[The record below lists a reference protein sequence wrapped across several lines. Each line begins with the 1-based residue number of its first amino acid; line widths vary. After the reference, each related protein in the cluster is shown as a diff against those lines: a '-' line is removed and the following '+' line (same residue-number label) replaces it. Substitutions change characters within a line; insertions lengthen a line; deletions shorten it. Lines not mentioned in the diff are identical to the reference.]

1 MRTVLDSAQNYI
13 PDFNGRCSGSVKRK
27 SKALLVQII
36 NTHLRP
42 GEFYIV
48 SCGSLNILHS
58 FSSTLLPSVE
68 EPFYRL
74 T

>member
-1 MRTVLDSAQNYI
+1 MCTVLDRNLILST
-13 PDFNGRCSGSVKRK
+13 DFNGRYSGSVKLK

-58 FSSTLLPSVE
+58 FSSTLLPSME